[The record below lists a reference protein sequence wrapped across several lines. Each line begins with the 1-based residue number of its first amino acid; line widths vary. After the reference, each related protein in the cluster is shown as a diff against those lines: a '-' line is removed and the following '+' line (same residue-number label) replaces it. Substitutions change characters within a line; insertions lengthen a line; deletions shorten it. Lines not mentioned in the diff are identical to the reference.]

1 MPSNRPTAEEL
12 LEALGGYLKAEVL
25 PNLSGN
31 AKYHLQVALNAVTI
45 LGREIASAAE
55 FDEAERAQLSAL
67 LGVSGTRD
75 ELNRLLCQRIRDRQL
90 SYRDPQLIDHL
101 METAMAKLA
110 IDNPKY
116 ATYTRALAASHSS

>member
-25 PNLSGN
+25 PSLGGN
-31 AKYHLQVALNAVTI
+31 AKYHLQVALNAVAI

-55 FDEAERAQLSAL
+55 FDDAERARLSAL
-67 LGVSGTRD
+67 LGVSGTRE
-75 ELNRLLCQRIRDRQL
+75 ELNRLLCQRIRDRHL
-90 SYRDPQLIDHL
+90 SYRDPKLIDHL
-101 METAMAKLA
+101 IETAMAKLA

-116 ATYTRALAASHSS
+116 ATYTRALAAQSS